1 MSYPKSKKSA
11 KRYADYLS
19 ELHGKK
25 FLPIERKDK
34 KKEKF
39 KLSINFAAAAE
50 GEEVEEFVANGWK
63 LVD

>member
-34 KKEKF
+34 IKNKRA
-39 KLSINFAAAAE
+39 INFAAAAE
-50 GEEVEEFVANGWK
+50 GEEVEDFIANGWK

>member
-25 FLPIERKDK
+25 FLPIERL
-34 KKEKF
+34 KKEKY
-39 KLSINFAAAAE
+39 KSSLNFAAARE
-50 GEEVEEFVANGWK
+50 GEDFITNGWK